1 MKAKQYASEY
11 IAKLN
16 HSKTEEE
23 INHITMG
30 LLVQL
35 MKEGEDLKQKRH
47 VRFDKGFIPICKE
60 LNQKWNVIA
69 DLVEKEMGMEV
80 LKSNG
85 YRDFLFMKV
94 PGMKKA
100 WSEWKS

>member
-11 IAKLN
+11 VAKLN

-23 INHITMG
+23 INHITMD

-47 VRFDKGFIPICKE
+47 VKFDKGFIPICKE

-69 DLVEKEMGMEV
+69 DLVEKDTGMEV
-80 LKSNG
+80 LRPNG
-85 YRDFLFMKV
+85 YRDFLFMKL
-94 PGMKKA
+94 PGMEEA
-100 WSEWKS
+100 WRK

>member
-11 IAKLN
+11 VAKLN

-23 INHITMG
+23 INHATVG

-47 VRFDKGFIPICKE
+47 VRFDRGFIPICKE

-69 DLVEKEMGMEV
+69 DIVEKEMGMTV
-80 LKSNG
+80 LVPNA
-85 YRDFLFMKV
+85 YRDFLFLKV
-94 PGMKKA
+94 PGMEEA
-100 WSEWKS
+100 WRK

>member
-23 INHITMG
+23 INHVTVE

-35 MKEGEDLKQKRH
+35 LKEGEDLKQKRH
-47 VRFDKGFIPICKE
+47 VKFDKGFIPICKE

-69 DLVEKEMGMEV
+69 DIVEKEMGMTV
-80 LKSNG
+80 LVHNA
-85 YRDFLFMKV
+85 YRDFLFLKI
-94 PGMKKA
+94 PGMEEA
-100 WSEWKS
+100 WRK

>member
-11 IAKLN
+11 VAKLN
-16 HSKTEEE
+16 AAKTEEE
-23 INHITMG
+23 INNVTVG

-69 DLVEKEMGMEV
+69 DLVEKEMDMTV
-80 LKSNG
+80 LAPNA
-85 YRDFLFMKV
+85 YRDFLFLKI
-94 PGMKKA
+94 PGMEEA
-100 WSEWKS
+100 WRK

>member
-11 IAKLN
+11 VAKLN
-16 HSKTEEE
+16 AAKTEEE
-23 INHITMG
+23 INRVTVE

-69 DLVEKEMGMEV
+69 DLVEKEMGMTI
-80 LKSNG
+80 LAPNA
-85 YRDFLFMKV
+85 YRDFLFLKV
-94 PGMKKA
+94 PGMEEA
-100 WSEWKS
+100 WRK

>member
-11 IAKLN
+11 VAKLN

-23 INHITMG
+23 INHVTVE

-35 MKEGEDLKQKRH
+35 LKEGEDLKQKRH
-47 VRFDKGFIPICKE
+47 VRFDRGFIPICKE

-69 DLVEKEMGMEV
+69 DLVKKEMGMTV
-80 LKSNG
+80 LVPNA
-85 YRDFLFMKV
+85 YRDFLFLKV
-94 PGMKKA
+94 PGMEEA
-100 WSEWKS
+100 WRK